1 MVTLQIEDI
10 EKKSCIS
17 LKELQLY
24 FENEKIKVVIPLL
37 QRNYKWSAE
46 CAAEL
51 AEDLWDFYCKNKD
64 CDNIPYLLKLLSIHV
79 GQVENEI
86 KQVQVID
93 GQQRIITLAI
103 LFSYFRKFSKDRKKV
118 LDFSFERDDIFKFNT
133 NSPLCIKAEHQVTGN
148 SNITDTTYQNYSQ
161 CGKNESREYFLNNCL
176 KCNKFFPCNKKSLY
190 TDTKRMQKNYYAMI
204 LPLTVRDIIE
214 CYKNAEEKY
223 DKKIKG
229 NEKQYDNRDEIIKED
244 FSEKLKVKIESLM
257 GIFVGGYKEACDFL
271 NAESKIKLAEYKE
284 KNSKREQYVV
294 KHKVILDLL
303 FEYGTKLS
311 QESNID
317 LTISDEADKCMQ
329 VILYWK
335 KQFIDSLTV
344 DLSMTSKYENFIFER
359 SQLFCNFTSTEPIE
373 EFLNINENKT
383 SFVISDYIKAHLIID
398 SEKIQDKNSGIN
410 IREDIL
416 QLFSELSSFLYD
428 EDYRDIW
435 ELVKRGYGPEEE
447 HKNENGY
454 SWEKQENRLKILL
467 CDKYSGVSIRGFEAD
482 KEYRRLKYFCS
493 VLDCLRESINEDMS
507 VYSVYNAVWVLYSCT
522 KERFF
527 AMFGK
532 KYHDKYEE
540 LRKVIRK
547 KFNFQEF
554 AYEKLTKSENPWY
567 IQYYLESL
575 LYDRQKRIENVC
587 DMKKDELEKNRSID
601 TAKGSGLYVSTDWI
615 RYVEPDEIMKYM
627 VKSLYNMN
635 LIDSEE

>member
-1 MVTLQIEDI
+1 METLQINDV

-24 FENEKIKVVIPLL
+24 FENEKIKAVIPLL

-64 CDNIPYLLKLLSIHV
+64 CDNIPYLLKLLTIHL

-103 LFSYFRKFSKDRKKV
+103 LFSFFRKFSKNKKKV
-118 LDFSFERDDIFKFNT
+118 LDFSFERDDIFKVNT
-133 NSPLCIKAEHQVTGN
+133 ISAICLKTEQQITENSSIIDANC
-148 SNITDTTYQNYSQ
+148 QNCFQ
-161 CGKNESREYFLNNCL
+161 CGKNESREYFLNHCL
-176 KCNKFFPCNKKSLY
+176 QCDKFFSCNKKCLY

-214 CYKNAEEKY
+214 CYKDAEEEH
-223 DKKIKG
+223 DKKING
-229 NEKQYDNRDEIIKED
+229 DEKQCDNRDEIMKES
-244 FSEKLKVKIESLM
+244 FGEKLKAKIGSLM
-257 GIFVGGYKEACDFL
+257 EIFVEGYKEACDFL
-271 NAESKIKLAEYKE
+271 KAEVKIKPVEYRE
-284 KNSKREQYVV
+284 GNSKREQYVT

-311 QESNID
+311 KESNID

-335 KQFIDSLTV
+335 KQFIKRLTI
-344 DLSMTSKYENFIFER
+344 DLSMAWKYEKFIFEH

-383 SFVISDYIKAHLIID
+383 PFVISDYIKAHLIID
-398 SEKIQDKNSGIN
+398 AEKIQDKNNGIN

-416 QLFSELSSFLYD
+416 QLFSGLTSFLYD
-428 EDYRDIW
+428 ENYTDIW

-454 SWEKQENRLKILL
+454 NWEKQENRLKILL

-482 KEYRRLKYFCS
+482 KEYRRLKYFLR
-493 VLDCLRESINEDMS
+493 VLDCLRESINKDMP

-532 KYHDKYEE
+532 EYHEKYEE

-554 AYEKLTKSENPWY
+554 VYERLTKSENPWY

-575 LYDRQKRIENVC
+575 LYDRQQRIENVC
-587 DMKKDELEKNRSID
+587 DMKKNELEKNRSID

-615 RYVEPDEIMKYM
+615 RYSEPDKIMKYM
-627 VKSLYNMN
+627 VENLYNMD
-635 LIDSEE
+635 LIDSEK